1 MATGSCE
8 ATGQA
13 QIGETAGLV
22 WQALS
27 ENGPLT
33 AAKLVKELGLP
44 RDIVMQGVGWLAR
57 EDKLFIEEGPR
68 HRTYALKN
76 E

>member
-1 MATGSCE
+1 MATVSSE
-8 ATGQA
+8 VTGQA

-33 AAKLVKELGLP
+33 AARIVKEVGLP
-44 RDIVMQGVGWLAR
+44 RDIVMQGIGWLAR
-57 EDKLFIEEGPR
+57 EDKLVIEEGSR
-68 HRTYALKN
+68 SRTYALQD
-76 E
+76 